1 MSERRDGDAARRI
14 LLTLDDGP
22 SEATGESV
30 DYLSKRRIPAV
41 FFCRGDRMEQF
52 PDAIPDAI
60 RKGMTIGNHLYS
72 HRQAS
77 RIPVSETIGEIERT
91 EALIDAAY
99 ARADTRRVLR
109 HLRFPYMDHGTGSQ
123 IVDYEAIGDAQ
134 DRQRIESVFGAGLK
148 RLVSGF
154 SEAEMQDNRAALRA
168 YLEQKNFAPLPCPA
182 TPPRWFRHLA
192 AERNAMFTFSTA
204 DWKLTARHRGKHAD
218 IRTAQD
224 VMDMID
230 SDPDLNRPSAGGIV
244 LMHDQAELLPDF
256 RQIMDHFARKGF
268 AFVGPEAESGP

>member
-1 MSERRDGDAARRI
+1 MSGQGEDAPRRI

-22 SEATGESV
+22 SEATGEIV
-30 DYLSKRRIPAV
+30 DYLSKRKIPAV

-52 PDAIPDAI
+52 PDAIPQAI
-60 RKGMTIGNHLYS
+60 RKGMTIGSHLYS

-77 RIPVSETIGEIERT
+77 QIPVSETIEEIEKT

-99 ARADTRRVLR
+99 ARAGVVRLVR
-109 HLRFPYMDHGTGSQ
+109 HLRFPYMDHGMGSQ
-123 IVDYEAIGDAQ
+123 IVDYEAIGDAE
-134 DRQRIESVFGAGLK
+134 DRQRIEVVLGARGLK
-148 RLVSGF
+148 QVVSNF
-154 SEAEMQDNRAALRA
+154 SEPEMRDNRSVLRT
-168 YLEQKNFAPLPCPA
+168 YLERQGFAPLPCPA

-192 AERNAMFTFSTA
+192 TERNAMFTFSTA

-224 VMDMID
+224 VMDLID
-230 SDPDLNRPSAGGIV
+230 SDPDLNRPGAGGIV

-256 RQIMDHFARKGF
+256 RQIMDHFVRKGF
-268 AFVGPEAESGP
+268 VFVGPEAQSGP

>member
-1 MSERRDGDAARRI
+1 MSGQDGTGKPRRL

-22 SEATGESV
+22 SEATEEIV
-30 DYLSKRRIPAV
+30 DYLSKHKIPAV

-52 PDAIPDAI
+52 PDEIPYAI
-60 RKGMTIGNHLYS
+60 REGMTIGSHLYS

-77 RIPVSETIGEIERT
+77 QIPVSETIEEIEKT

-99 ARADTRRVLR
+99 ARAGVRRLIR
-109 HLRFPYMDHGTGSQ
+109 YLRFPYMDHGTGSQ
-123 IVDYEAIGDAQ
+123 IVDYEAITDAE
-134 DRQRIESVFGAGLK
+134 DRQRIETLFGAGLK

-154 SEAEMQDNRAALRA
+154 SEAEMRSNRAVLRA
-168 YLEQKNFAPLPCPA
+168 YLERQGFAPLPCPA

-218 IRTAQD
+218 IHTAQD
-224 VMDMID
+224 VMDLID
-230 SDPDLNRPSAGGIV
+230 SDQDLNRPGAGGIV

-256 RQIMDHFARKGF
+256 KQIMDHFIKRK
-268 AFVGPEAESGP
+268 FVFVDPGAQSAP